1 MSVSIYSQL
10 DRLLRERQLTISEL
24 EREIEQRYG
33 LVVAAGAL
41 DHLAHADPVERADL
55 KLAAATAAI
64 LGVGLADLFEVEVVP
79 VDPAPPEG
87 EAYLHPRQRARF
99 AELLDI
105 QSRRELTTA
114 ERAELDRLLDEYGA
128 QVEERHDSAYACQRD
143 ISIEQARREAEA
155 EVARVAALWANIDA
169 SPRLRQAYL
178 ARSRRRETPTP
189 PR

>member
-1 MSVSIYSQL
+1 MSVSIHSQL
-10 DRLLRERQLTISEL
+10 DRLLRERQLTTAEL

-33 LVVAAGAL
+33 LIVAAGAL

-79 VDPAPPEG
+79 VDPGPPEG
-87 EAYLHPRQRARF
+87 EAYLNPRQHARF
-99 AELLDI
+99 AELLDM
-105 QSRRELTTA
+105 QPRRELTTA
-114 ERAELDRLLDEYGA
+114 ERAELDWLLNEYGA
-128 QVEERHDSAYACQRD
+128 QFEERHDSADARRRD
-143 ISIEQARREAEA
+143 ITIEQARHEAEA

-178 ARSRRRETPTP
+178 ARIQRRKPPTV